1 MAKVLFNWIYI
12 LFTTFCLGFGFSA
25 FGKKIL
31 GYEIRRLENIL
42 LGGMILATVYAQVFS
57 LFAGVGL
64 WANIGLLAICAALI
78 LLFHQKM
85 TEFLQNAIKNH
96 GITYKLAI
104 FALLLLWAY
113 FTSSGTMIYDSD
125 MYHAQSIRWIEEYGV
140 VKGLGNLH
148 LRFAYNSS
156 VFCASAL
163 YSMKFVFGQ
172 SMHTLSGYFA
182 FLLSMSVLRI
192 GKCVR
197 RRRLLWSD
205 FARIAAA
212 YYMTHICDE
221 VVSPASDYPAMCL
234 VFMIVIAWLEQ
245 LESEEKDKI
254 APYALL
260 CVAGV
265 YAVSVKVTVGLLLL
279 LVIKPAYLLIREK
292 RVKEIF
298 LYIGM
303 GVLILAP
310 WMTRTVLISG
320 YLLYPYPAL
329 DLFNVDW
336 KIPAYLA
343 KQDAAEIKVYGRNL
357 YYVEYADMPLTEW
370 FPQWLNGQQAAARL
384 MILADIASVGLL
396 ILGSVACLIKRAWK
410 YLDALLVMWAVSASY
425 MLWQLSAPLVRYGYA
440 YILLVPTLMVG
451 FALICMTNDVR
462 TAGCEIQ
469 NEEMNE
475 ATVPKGLTQTVAAY
489 GKERSA
495 GRKALNRIVLLGA
508 AVAGCYIACTA
519 VIYAWQIRLEPY
531 YIAQQDYGSSECE
544 AFEVDGITF
553 YWPLYDERVGY
564 DTFPV
569 VFQDLEFELR
579 GDSIR
584 DGFRSAM
591 PDEETYYSQY
601 Y

>member
-1 MAKVLFNWIYI
+1 MIKVLFNWIYI

-31 GYEIRRLENIL
+31 RYEIRRLENIL

-57 LFAGVGL
+57 LFAGVGFG
-64 WANIGLLAICAALI
+64 ANVGLILICVALI
-78 LLFHQKM
+78 FAFHQEM
-85 TEFLQNAIKNH
+85 MEFLQNKFKSH
-96 GITYKLAI
+96 GIAYRLAV
-104 FALLLLWAY
+104 FALFLLWAY
-113 FTSSGTMIYDSD
+113 FTSRGTMIYDSD
-125 MYHAQSIRWIEEYGV
+125 LYHAQSIRWIEEYGV

-148 LRFAYNSS
+148 LRYAYNSS
-156 VFCASAL
+156 VFCAAAL

-182 FLLSMSVLRI
+182 FLLSISVLRI

-197 RRRLLWSD
+197 RRKLLWSD

-212 YYMTHICDE
+212 YYMTRICDE
-221 VVSPASDYPAMCL
+221 VVSPASDYPAMRL
-234 VFMIVIAWLEQ
+234 VFLIVTAWLEQ
-245 LESEEKDKI
+245 LESDEKDEI

-279 LVIKPAYLLIREK
+279 LVIRPAYLLIRQK
-292 RVKEIF
+292 RVMEIF

-329 DLFNVDW
+329 DLFDVDW

-343 KQDAAEIKVYGRNL
+343 ERDAAEIKVYGRNL
-357 YYVEYADMPLTEW
+357 YFVEYVDTPLSEW
-370 FPQWLNGQQAAARL
+370 FPQWLNAQQGAARL

-396 ILGSVACLIKRAWK
+396 ILGSAVCLIKRAWRH
-410 YLDALLVMWAVSASY
+410 LDSLLVMWAVSASY
-425 MLWQLSAPLVRYGYA
+425 LLWQLSAPVVRYGYA
-440 YILLVPTLMVG
+440 YILLTPVLM
-451 FALICMTNDVR
+451 
-462 TAGCEIQ
+462 AGCMAVVCLSYDRKILNEILLL
-469 NEEMNE
+469 
-475 ATVPKGLTQTVAAY
+475 PVAAF
-489 GKERSA
+489 
-495 GRKALNRIVLLGA
+495 
-508 AVAGCYIACTA
+508 GCYIIYTTA
-519 VIYAWQIRLEPY
+519 VYAWQIRLDPY

-544 AFEVDGITF
+544 AFEVGGVTF
-553 YWPLYDERVGY
+553 YRPLYEERVGY
-564 DTFPV
+564 DIFPV
-569 VFQDLEFELR
+569 VFQGLEFELR
-579 GDSIR
+579 GESIE

-591 PDEETYYSQY
+591 PDEETYYENY